1 MEKKFMY
8 VDDIAV
14 ELNGEKNVL
23 EVIRKAGIDMP
34 TLCYHPEL
42 SIYGACRMC
51 MFENE
56 RGGLDAACS
65 AQPRAGMKVYTPKG
79 SASIARISSSCCLQ
93 TIAATATPAKRTETA
108 NFSSL
113 QSVTMFAPFVSP
125 TPQRPMLTILP

>member
-65 AQPRAGMKVYTPKG
+65 AQPRAGMKVPQVSQEYQRAAACKPLPRLQHLRKE
-79 SASIARISSSCCLQ
+79 RKLQ
-93 TIAATATPAKRTETA
+93 TSAACKALRCSHRS
-108 NFSSL
+108 F
-113 QSVTMFAPFVSP
+113 
-125 TPQRPMLTILP
+125 PQHRKDLC